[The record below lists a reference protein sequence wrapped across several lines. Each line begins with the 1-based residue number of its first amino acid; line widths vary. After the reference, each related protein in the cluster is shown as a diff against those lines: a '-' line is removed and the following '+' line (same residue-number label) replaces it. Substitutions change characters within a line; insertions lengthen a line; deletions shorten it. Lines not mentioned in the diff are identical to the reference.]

1 VASGI
6 TGPVKIGFLRRW
18 QAERV
23 ARERASVYVAILLA
37 EPREADV
44 SWLAEGPAA
53 GDVDHARWEWRYAR
67 RALGLLAAERDAL
80 DDLTASAVSAA
91 LARAL
96 RRNEQIA
103 PENRE
108 IAARQ
113 FNMRLSA
120 YRDVLAARG
129 ASEST
134 SQRLGRVLLQFAG
147 NDNPPTATLSEA
159 GRRIAAYHIEVS
171 DSLRSTFGAASLPE
185 NVAPSVAMR
194 G

>member
-1 VASGI
+1 
-6 TGPVKIGFLRRW
+6 
-18 QAERV
+18 
-23 ARERASVYVAILLA
+23 VYVAALLA

-44 SWLAEGPAA
+44 TWLAEGPAL

-80 DDLTASAVSAA
+80 DDLTASVVSAA

-108 IAARQ
+108 MAAKQ

-120 YRDVLAARG
+120 YRDVLVERG
-129 ASEST
+129 ASESS

-147 NDNPPTATLSEA
+147 NDNPPAALLSDA
-159 GRRIAAYHIEVS
+159 GRRIAVYLVEAS
-171 DSLRSTFGAASLPE
+171 DTLRSTFGAASLPD
-185 NVAPSVAMR
+185 NIAPSAAMR